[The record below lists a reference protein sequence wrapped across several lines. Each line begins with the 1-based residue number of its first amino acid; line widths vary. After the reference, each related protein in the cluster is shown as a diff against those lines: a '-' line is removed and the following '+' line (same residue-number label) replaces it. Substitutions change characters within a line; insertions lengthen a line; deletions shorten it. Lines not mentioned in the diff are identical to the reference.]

1 MPIKS
6 SISLDQERKSFSVYP
21 ECIPQSTQLNDSVPL
36 IFYALGDSFY
46 IHIFVSIILCSP
58 LVPRT
63 PPTIKPGQKKL
74 NEQS

>member
-36 IFYALGDSFY
+36 IFYALGASFY